1 MENEIIP
8 VVLSAMDAQ
17 INDADV
23 QETACGAL
31 RNMCAARVVDF
42 VVCLLFLLP
51 CPALCHRCERTQ
63 SPRLFA
69 RKTCV
74 IFNSFLFY
82 FVFYFVLPGGAQPV
96 RALNSENKRFLRLAG
111 VATRIISCMNV
122 HFYHPEVQIQACGL
136 VRNLGPW
143 DVSRCC
149 LRRKASA

>member
-1 MENEIIP
+1 MAP
-8 VVLSAMDAQ
+8 FA
-17 INDADV
+17 
-23 QETACGAL
+23 T
-31 RNMCAARVVDF
+31 CAPLVWLI
-42 VVCLLFLLP
+42 LLFVCCFCCPVLP
-51 CPALCHRCERTQ
+51 CATDVNEPNPPAFLRERLADFQ
-63 SPRLFA
+63 
-69 RKTCV
+69 
-74 IFNSFLFY
+74 FLFIY
-82 FVFYFVLPGGAQPV
+82 FIFYFVLPGGAQPV